1 MTSVNSKYVSLA
13 ANRTFFS
20 TLDTRV
26 NHVLR
31 VDSFNRVK
39 QFFFVFFFSFV
50 HGFITRGL
58 RSKFFNSSSAITR
71 MKVTGRRERRVD
83 AFRGFKTDTR
93 GGVGFRGGARGVRE
107 VYTRAKVLP

>member
-39 QFFFVFFFSFV
+39 QFFFVFFF
-50 HGFITRGL
+50 FICARIYHAWT
-58 RSKFFNSSSAITR
+58 
-71 MKVTGRRERRVD
+71 
-83 AFRGFKTDTR
+83 AFEIF
-93 GGVGFRGGARGVRE
+93 
-107 VYTRAKVLP
+107 